1 MTTDEATQI
10 LKDKLRDLTTN
21 PMACI
26 MESEYMQALAVVI
39 HAVDNNNGGNK
50 ND

>member
-1 MTTDEATQI
+1 MTTEEATQI

-26 MESEYMQALAVVI
+26 TESEYIQALATVI
-39 HAVDNNNGGNK
+39 HVVEEINQE
-50 ND
+50 

>member
-1 MTTDEATQI
+1 MTTEEATQI

-26 MESEYMQALAVVI
+26 TESEYLQALATVI
-39 HAVDNNNGGNK
+39 HALNNNK
-50 ND
+50 EV

>member
-1 MTTDEATQI
+1 MTTEEATQI

-26 MESEYMQALAVVI
+26 MESEYIQALATLI
-39 HAVDNNNGGNK
+39 HAVEETNQG
-50 ND
+50 